1 MWGVSSEN
9 SEEANKKMSL
19 RNYSVASSFMENPGP
34 SQLIGRHQGMN
45 PGLPVYEKDIWK
57 AAEQRKS
64 MAQLNVF
71 DRAGS
76 RKT

>member
-1 MWGVSSEN
+1 
-9 SEEANKKMSL
+9 
-19 RNYSVASSFMENPGP
+19 MENPGP

-57 AAEQRKS
+57 TAEQGFSLQGKS

-71 DRAGS
+71 D
-76 RKT
+76 